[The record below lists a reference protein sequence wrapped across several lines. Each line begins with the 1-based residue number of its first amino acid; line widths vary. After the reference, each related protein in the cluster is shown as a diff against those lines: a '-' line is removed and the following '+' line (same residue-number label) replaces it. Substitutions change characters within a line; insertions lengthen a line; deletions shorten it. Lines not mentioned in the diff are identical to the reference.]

1 MSTKYTLGKEV
12 PTKIL
17 CDRLNELSKAVTNG
31 RDSIS
36 REFYMRIPAEV
47 DNDADLVIGE
57 ASCRILRLEKELSD
71 LKDITI
77 TIKNCI
83 DFTRWLEG
91 LSPSQRVTV
100 WSKDGSMKGIF
111 TMDNEQLLEKYLREL
126 RKPDKDGAK

>member
-12 PTKIL
+12 PTKTL

-57 ASCRILRLEKELSD
+57 AFCRILRLEKELSD

-83 DFTRWLEG
+83 
-91 LSPSQRVTV
+91 
-100 WSKDGSMKGIF
+100 
-111 TMDNEQLLEKYLREL
+111 KYDLVCH
-126 RKPDKDGAK
+126 